1 MIVWFFWPQV
11 FDLAANPINFTWV
24 VCSRGSQGQIQVMQN
39 DKGVSIKYLQEARR
53 AFQYRANSN
62 ISAHALSWKRKED
75 ATICG
80 KDKSAQR
87 NSTVFIKPSQSKIE
101 GEQSMSIF
109 SFFQMQMVLAP
120 LLFDIFIHSLCS
132 LINSRWLSNDI
143 KVLKIVSFAHE
154 KIIILGSRKEEMK
167 KKRMHAV
174 EESLI
179 L

>member
-1 MIVWFFWPQV
+1 MTSFMNSPLAPLRWRNLHLIFAICKASWNILSPLRPLCCIILVFAIICCWGKNYINLMKENITPKKYRFNMIVWFFWPQV

-87 NSTVFIKPSQSKIE
+87 
-101 GEQSMSIF
+101 
-109 SFFQMQMVLAP
+109 
-120 LLFDIFIHSLCS
+120 
-132 LINSRWLSNDI
+132 
-143 KVLKIVSFAHE
+143 
-154 KIIILGSRKEEMK
+154 IL
-167 KKRMHAV
+167 
-174 EESLI
+174 
-179 L
+179 